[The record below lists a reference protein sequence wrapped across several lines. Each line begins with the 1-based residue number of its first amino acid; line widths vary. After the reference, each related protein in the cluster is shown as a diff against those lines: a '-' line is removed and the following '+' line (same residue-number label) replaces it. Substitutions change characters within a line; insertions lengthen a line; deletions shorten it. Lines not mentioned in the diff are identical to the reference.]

1 MITMRIKVKLRPLV
15 ELFHLENIAV
25 REVFNGI
32 LSEELMNKIED
43 KYPTLG
49 AYQEAEKREL
59 VSITNS
65 KLYEAM
71 KEAIS
76 NYVEER
82 IIESSYVTEA
92 EYIPMPMRV
101 AYGKL
106 ASDLEL
112 YFYPILK
119 LQGGIMKLSNDEKI
133 FLDMYYCLNGES
145 KVEESEISKKINLKI
160 SVDEYKKNVLKKL
173 LQKIN

>member
-59 VSITNS
+59 V
-65 KLYEAM
+65 
-71 KEAIS
+71 
-76 NYVEER
+76 
-82 IIESSYVTEA
+82 
-92 EYIPMPMRV
+92 
-101 AYGKL
+101 
-106 ASDLEL
+106 
-112 YFYPILK
+112 FYNKQQVI
-119 LQGGIMKLSNDEKI
+119 
-133 FLDMYYCLNGES
+133 
-145 KVEESEISKKINLKI
+145 
-160 SVDEYKKNVLKKL
+160 
-173 LQKIN
+173 